1 MTALMNVRLTA
12 AGYCVRQFAL
22 LLAFLGAAASPV
34 LAQEDIRESVSGFQ
48 PDYFAS
54 SSPAAALEMV
64 RLVPGFR
71 LQEGDATVRGYSG
84 AVGNVLIDGRPPA
97 SKQDKLEDILKRIP
111 AASVERIELIRP
123 GAAGIDMQGY
133 PLLVNVVRKTSTAL
147 RGRVEAETIYFPN
160 YGKPA
165 PRLAAEI
172 TIGADYVLDLSG
184 TVNRHILE
192 QMGGTGARNRY
203 ALDGSVLRLSD
214 AKTLRYE
221 DIWMVTG
228 SWRQPL
234 LGGRLR
240 LNGLV
245 KDTRTFN
252 NNSERQ
258 TFPTTAQSV
267 GREAEM
273 LGANEFTAQY
283 QRGLWDGGE
292 TEVIGIRRS
301 TVDHLTQTLT
311 QGASSDVIGK
321 AAHSAETI
329 LRGVLRHHG
338 EGFSLEGGT
347 ESAINILNSNFA
359 YTSNGA
365 AIPLPGSNVRLTE
378 FRNEFFSAATWHP
391 LANLTLEG
399 GLRYEMS
406 NLKQRGDNTLQRDL
420 FYLKPRAMVSWK
432 PLPGDELRFVYERQ
446 AGQLDFANFVPEVSL
461 NAAQIT
467 GGNQNL
473 LPYTLWRKEV
483 VWEHRFPAGSLVL
496 TARDEAISNVV
507 DRVPITSTAGTFDG
521 VGNIGSGKRREYQ
534 ADFLVKLDMLDL
546 PGVTAQGTYLRRFTR
561 VTDPT
566 TGEQRPIT
574 MDRPIE
580 AKFSLTHD
588 VPSWR
593 MRWGTTWTHGNTR
606 YVFRFNEVRRDRISE
621 LFDLFVEYNPEPNLL
636 VRLSGK
642 NILDRPI
649 MRTRD
654 IFRGP
659 RNVAPFNYREER
671 PSLIGAYVGLTVQRT
686 FGD

>member
-1 MTALMNVRLTA
+1 MTFPVKARLIA
-12 AGYCVRQFAL
+12 AGRGVRQNAL
-22 LLAFLGAAASPV
+22 LLALLCTAISPA
-34 LAQEDIRESVSGFQ
+34 LAQEYIRESVTGFQ
-48 PDYFAS
+48 PDYFAG

-71 LQEGDATVRGYSG
+71 LQEGDTTVRGYSG
-84 AVGNVLIDGRPPA
+84 AVGNILIDGRPPA
-97 SKQDKLEDILKRIP
+97 SKQDKLEDILRRIP
-111 AASVERIELIRP
+111 AGSVERIELIRP

-133 PLLVNVVRKTSTAL
+133 PLLVNVVRKVSTSL
-147 RGRVEAETIYFPN
+147 RGRVEAETIFFPN

-172 TIGADYVLDLSG
+172 TIGEDYILDLSG
-184 TVNRHILE
+184 SANRHILE
-192 QMGGTGARNRY
+192 QMGGVGPRNRY
-203 ALDGSVLRLSD
+203 AQDGSALRLAD

-221 DIWMVTG
+221 DIWMVTAG
-228 SWRQPL
+228 WRQPL

-258 TFPTTAQSV
+258 IFPATTLSV
-267 GREAEM
+267 GRESEM
-273 LGANEFTAQY
+273 IGANEFTAQY
-283 QRGLWDGGE
+283 QSGLWDGGE
-292 TEVIGIRRS
+292 IEAIGIRRS

-311 QGASSDVIGK
+311 QGASSDIIGK
-321 AAHSAETI
+321 AAHSGETI
-329 LRGVLRHHG
+329 LRGVMRHHG
-338 EGFSLEGGT
+338 EGFSLEGGA
-347 ESAINILNSNFA
+347 ESALNVLNSNFA

-378 FRNEFFSAATWHP
+378 FRNEFFGAATWHP
-391 LANLTLEG
+391 LETLTLEAG
-399 GLRYEMS
+399 ARYEMS
-406 NLKQRGDNTLQRDL
+406 NLKQRGDSTLQREL

-432 PLPGDELRFVYERQ
+432 PLPGDELRFTYERQ

-461 NAAQIT
+461 NAAQIS
-467 GGNQNL
+467 GGNKDL
-473 LPYTLWRKEV
+473 LPYTLWRKEA
-483 VWEHRFPAGSLVL
+483 VWEHRFSAGSLVL

-507 DRVPITSTAGTFDG
+507 DRVPLSSVAGTFDG

-588 VPSWR
+588 VPAWR

-606 YVFRFNEVRRDRISE
+606 YVFRFNEIRRDRISE
-621 LFDLFVEYNPEPNLL
+621 LFDLFVEYNPESNLL
-636 VRLSGK
+636 VRLSAK

-649 MRTRD
+649 SRVRD
-654 IFRGP
+654 IYRGP

-671 PSLIGAYVGLTVQRT
+671 PSLIGAYVGLTLQRT